1 MRDQYVPFRPV
12 YARGDCLVASDV
24 APSSALRE
32 AVKAVLAFYDVPYRE
47 DDTGALLIP
56 ESVAAD
62 RDTVWNYTT
71 KANDPVWL
79 RAHVPEDRARWP

>member
-1 MRDQYVPFRPV
+1 MYP
-12 YARGDCLVASDV
+12 RGDCLVVSDV

-32 AVKAVLAFYDVPYRE
+32 AVKAVLAFYDVPYWE
-47 DDTGALLIP
+47 DDTGALVIP
-56 ESVAAD
+56 EPVAED

-79 RAHVPEDRARWP
+79 RERCPEDGASGP